1 MNSNSGLNY
10 FNFPD
15 TNQSNNKNAINN
27 KERNDVLN

>member
-1 MNSNSGLNY
+1 MNPNSSLNY

-15 TNQSNNKNAINN
+15 TDQNNNKKAVNN

>member
-1 MNSNSGLNY
+1 MNSNFGLNY
-10 FNFPD
+10 LNFPD